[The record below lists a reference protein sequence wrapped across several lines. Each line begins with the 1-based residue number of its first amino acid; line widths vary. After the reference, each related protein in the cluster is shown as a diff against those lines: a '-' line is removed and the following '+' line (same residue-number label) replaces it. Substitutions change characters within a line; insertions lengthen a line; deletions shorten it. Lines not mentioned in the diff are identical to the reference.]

1 MQINIKSCFIFLAF
15 FFSILSKMFHS
26 RKTFHK
32 LFLFIPI
39 HYLAKIVG
47 DTHFCSAL
55 YFAPH
60 AVFAHLGRTPLC
72 WRVYD
77 IAIAMCGNECHH

>member
-1 MQINIKSCFIFLAF
+1 
-15 FFSILSKMFHS
+15 MFHS

-55 YFAPH
+55 YFAPR
-60 AVFAHLGRTPLC
+60 AVFCTPWENPIMLESLRHC
-72 WRVYD
+72 YRNVRK
-77 IAIAMCGNECHH
+77 